1 MGLVN
6 TVVPLAD
13 LEKETVRWCRE
24 MLQNSPM
31 ALRCLK
37 AALNA
42 DCDGQA
48 GLQELAG
55 NATMLFY
62 MTDEG
67 QEGRN
72 AFNEKRQPD
81 FSKFKRNP
89 LPMEAGVVL
98 RHQRLKTRDGLLIH
112 LQQGEQQ
119 GWGEIAPLPEFSQET
134 LETGATG
141 YAELAAGVDCGGD
154 PDELF
159 AVLNALP
166 GEKVAKVKVGLYEA
180 VRDGMVVNV
189 LLEAL
194 PDLKL
199 RLDANRSWTRAKADS
214 FAKYVNPAWRDRIA
228 FLEEPCKTRDE
239 SRDFAQATGIAI
251 AWDESVRE
259 ADFVVQAEPGVAAIV
274 IKPTLVGSLNRCREL
289 VEQAH
294 QAGLTAVI
302 SSSIESS
309 LGLTQLARI
318 AHWLTPDTV
327 PGLDTLNLM
336 QAQLMRSWPE
346 STLPLL
352 SADVLECVWRS

>member
-1 MGLVN
+1 
-6 TVVPLAD
+6 
-13 LEKETVRWCRE
+13 
-24 MLQNSPM
+24 
-31 ALRCLK
+31 
-37 AALNA
+37 
-42 DCDGQA
+42 
-48 GLQELAG
+48 
-55 NATMLFY
+55 
-62 MTDEG
+62 MTTPT
-67 QEGRN
+67 RN
-72 AFNEKRQPD
+72 VAIYRY
-81 FSKFKRNP
+81 S

-98 RHQRLKTRDGLLIH
+98 RNQRLKTRDGLLIH

-119 GWGEIAPLPEFSQET
+119 GWGEIAPLPEFSEET
-134 LETGATG
+134 LEQAQQAALAWAQAWQAGEPPAAIAWPSVAFGTSCAL
-141 YAELAAGVDCGGD
+141 AELAGQLPQQADYRKAPLCTGD

-159 AVLNALP
+159 EVLAALP

-199 RLDANRSWTRAKADS
+199 RLDANRSWTRAKADG
-214 FAKYVNPAWRDRIA
+214 FAKYVNPSWRDRIA

-239 SRDFAQATGIAI
+239 SRDFAQTTGIAI

-274 IKPTLVGSLNRCREL
+274 IKPTLTGSLARCREL
-289 VEQAH
+289 VAQAH
-294 QAGLTAVI
+294 QAGLVAVI

-336 QAQLMRSWPE
+336 QAQLLRGWPE
-346 STLPLL
+346 CNLPLMDTQ
-352 SADVLECVWRS
+352 ALECVWRS